1 MITSSVENNEY
12 YGKEISRDQVVK
24 ESEFPAEVKILAMK
38 SALKEVCVIKYLSV
52 FRQAFIRARI
62 VYTGLRSVRRV
73 LR

>member
-38 SALKEVCVIKYLSV
+38 SALKEV
-52 FRQAFIRARI
+52 
-62 VYTGLRSVRRV
+62 
-73 LR
+73 